1 MQKKIPPAL
10 PARGNSVITTL
21 PSSSPKNKAP
31 IANPEKINLEKTMTD
46 NEESIKP
53 KHCDTKQP
61 PCEEKNCREPSKT
74 EVKDGV
80 NTNVNSSDS
89 SCATLKKSYETDM
102 I

>member
-1 MQKKIPPAL
+1 M
-10 PARGNSVITTL
+10 ITTL

-31 IANPEKINLEKTMTD
+31 LANPEKINLEKTTID
-46 NEESIKP
+46 NEESTNP
-53 KHCDTKQP
+53 KNCDTEQP
-61 PCEEKNCREPSKT
+61 HCEEKNCKEPSKT

-89 SCATLKKSYETDM
+89 SSATLKKSYETDM